1 MATTREVTL
10 GVARE
15 LAHYDQEPMA
25 IPSSRILLRG
35 HERVTRAARRSALGP
50 SGSVRPMRM
59 TFAAP
64 SRSRQRAWG
73 DARVCGRGRR
83 VFLGAVALM
92 LAGVLGS
99 CGSTAAAPDP
109 FSVSQTLRF
118 RVVAK
123 TTQKLDSVVWTGQQF
138 LYVQNTANTVWAAPP
153 AGRPL
158 HRFAT
163 MPRLVEET
171 RCVLSVGRHG
181 FPSGAIFCHSPDN
194 KIYEISADGSRE
206 TVFATLPAHYPPAA
220 DGALAF
226 DTVGRF
232 GYRLLAAT
240 GRSGGTKPAGG
251 QVDAVDS
258 HGRVQRVGRY
268 AGPGGADEL
277 VIAPRRFGSVG
288 GDALLTVDAGGGGGR
303 VVAVDSR
310 GRTRAIAIMPMG
322 LSPIAA
328 IPTVPS
334 GTARTTR
341 APVPGLYLTDDK
353 TGDTYIAPAAALARY
368 AGDVIVGTES
378 PRARFWILAPRG
390 KGFADTPLQNNLAAG
405 TSLEQAIFVS

>member
-1 MATTREVTL
+1 M
-10 GVARE
+10 
-15 LAHYDQEPMA
+15 
-25 IPSSRILLRG
+25 
-35 HERVTRAARRSALGP
+35 
-50 SGSVRPMRM
+50 
-59 TFAAP
+59 
-64 SRSRQRAWG
+64 
-73 DARVCGRGRR
+73 
-83 VFLGAVALM
+83 
-92 LAGVLGS
+92 
-99 CGSTAAAPDP
+99 
-109 FSVSQTLRF
+109 
-118 RVVAK
+118 
-123 TTQKLDSVVWTGQQF
+123 
-138 LYVQNTANTVWAAPP
+138 
-153 AGRPL
+153 
-158 HRFAT
+158 HRFAQ

-171 RCVLSVGRHG
+171 RCVLSAGRHG

-240 GRSGGTKPAGG
+240 GRSGGAKPAGG
-251 QVDAVDS
+251 QVDAVDA

-303 VVAVDSR
+303 VVALNFR
-310 GRTRAIAIMPMG
+310 GRTRAIAIMPRG

-328 IPTVPS
+328 IPTVP
-334 GTARTTR
+334 GGPARTTR

-353 TGDTYIAPAAALARY
+353 TGDTYMAPAAALARY

-390 KGFADTPLQNNLAAG
+390 QGFTDTPLRNNLAAG